1 MTDLIDMNRDEKGKS
16 LIQFSRE
23 PICNAQVSSAIEYST
38 EQFARRELENLKL
51 RALAHAFGLD
61 NEPDMWFNLALK
73 LAQLHY
79 PEPKKTGRRL
89 KWDIQSRKVLLA
101 EVERMVDPSDQTHGI
116 NHSCKILA
124 NMEPWLSLLGGK
136 LNQSE
141 ALRAQYYLAKD
152 TANK

>member
-1 MTDLIDMNRDEKGKS
+1 MTDLIDMNGDVNRKAR
-16 LIQFSRE
+16 IQFSRE
-23 PICNAQVSSAIEYST
+23 PISTAQVNSALKYST
-38 EQFARRELENLKL
+38 EEFARRELENLKL

-61 NEPDMWFNLALK
+61 DEPNMWFYLALK

-79 PEPKKTGRRL
+79 PEPKKAGRKL

-101 EVERMVDPSDQTHGI
+101 EVERMVDPSDQTHGV

>member
-1 MTDLIDMNRDEKGKS
+1 MTDLIDMNRDENRKAQ
-16 LIQFSRE
+16 IQFSRE
-23 PICNAQVSSAIEYST
+23 PISTAQVNSAVEYST
-38 EQFARRELENLKL
+38 EQFARKELENLKL

-61 NEPDMWFNLALK
+61 DEPNMWFYLALK

-79 PEPKKTGRRL
+79 PEPKKAGRKL

-101 EVERMVDPSDQTHGI
+101 EVERMVDPSDQTHGV

-124 NMEPWLSLLGGK
+124 NMQPWLSLLGGK